1 MGENRVG
8 LVILVGDGVMDGGL
22 EVLLSSFGNGLVS
35 LDVLL
40 LLSDVSSTVVV
51 SSFQS
56 SSQPD
61 ILVDFSFLC

>member
-1 MGENRVG
+1 
-8 LVILVGDGVMDGGL
+8 
-22 EVLLSSFGNGLVS
+22 LVS